1 MDTYFMIYLGFLLIS
16 WIGWVFFYV
25 KIKRSK
31 KTAKNRLAAM
41 SAIQGALC
49 GIVLS
54 IVAQTKIVIAIPA
67 ILLFSFMSYT
77 TITSSYRI
85 RKELGKKGI

>member
-1 MDTYFMIYLGFLLIS
+1 MIYLGFLLIS

-31 KTAKNRLAAM
+31 KNVKNRLAAI

-54 IVAQTKIVIAIPA
+54 VVAQAKIVIAIPV
-67 ILLFSFMSYT
+67 ILLFAFMGYT

-85 RKELGKKGI
+85 RKELGKEDI